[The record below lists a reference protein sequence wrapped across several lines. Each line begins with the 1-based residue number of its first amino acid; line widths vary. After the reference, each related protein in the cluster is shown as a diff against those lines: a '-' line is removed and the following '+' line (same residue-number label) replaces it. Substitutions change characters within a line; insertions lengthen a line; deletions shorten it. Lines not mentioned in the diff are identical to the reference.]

1 MKPFRDQ
8 PIARKALTLG
18 LAPTLCSLLLV
29 SIASVT
35 ATYFTARGNTTGDV
49 SAQAAIVA
57 DSVGGALAF
66 DDRRAATET
75 LHLLRGRPNIE
86 AACVFDAN
94 GGLFASFTEGR
105 DQCDALGA
113 EGKWRPSRS
122 ILVSRP
128 ILVNGRRLGSVVIE
142 GNLALLYAWM
152 RIQAFV
158 ILGALLGGTLVALS
172 LTRLLQRA
180 ISGPVIDL
188 AATADRVSTR
198 RDYSLRAMQTTGDEV
213 GGLVQ
218 SFNGM
223 LDEIQRQN
231 QVLTIEIAE
240 RKRAEYL
247 KDEFLAAVSHELR
260 TPLNAILGW
269 LQIVRT
275 TDGGEER
282 LKRALDSVERNA
294 RSQARVIEDLLD
306 VSRMATGKLQV
317 KMSVVDLCAALT
329 AAVDAVKPMATAK
342 SLQLTVELP
351 PTPCLASADR
361 DRLQQIAWN
370 LLSNAVRFTPREGSI
385 QVSLAPS
392 GPDYVLCVRDTGIG
406 IAPEFLPFVF
416 DRFRQADGSM
426 TRQHGGLGLGLAIV
440 KEVTEL
446 HNGTVT
452 AASAGLG
459 RGAAFTVRLPQ
470 LVAVGEG
477 DAAVA
482 AGDPLPVATERWCSG
497 LRVLAVDDDPD
508 SLEVVRAALTLA
520 GAEVRT
526 ASSASDAIRAWE
538 HDPSDA
544 LLCDLAMPDMDGFQ
558 VLNRIRGLD
567 AAAGRVTAAVA
578 LTAYTSDEQRIR
590 CLSAGFHAH
599 VGKPYKFDD
608 LAIAL
613 GAALAQVRPQPAA
626 SAQHADRGAGRR

>member
-1 MKPFRDQ
+1 
-8 PIARKALTLG
+8 
-18 LAPTLCSLLLV
+18 
-29 SIASVT
+29 
-35 ATYFTARGNTTGDV
+35 
-49 SAQAAIVA
+49 
-57 DSVGGALAF
+57 
-66 DDRRAATET
+66 
-75 LHLLRGRPNIE
+75 
-86 AACVFDAN
+86 
-94 GGLFASFTEGR
+94 
-105 DQCDALGA
+105 
-113 EGKWRPSRS
+113 
-122 ILVSRP
+122 
-128 ILVNGRRLGSVVIE
+128 
-142 GNLALLYAWM
+142 
-152 RIQAFV
+152 
-158 ILGALLGGTLVALS
+158 LLGGTLVALS

-188 AATADRVSTR
+188 AATADRVSTG

-231 QVLTIEIAE
+231 EVLTIEIAE

-269 LQIVRT
+269 LQILRT
-275 TDGGEER
+275 TDGGAER

-317 KMSVVDLCAALT
+317 KMSVVDLCAVLT
-329 AAVDAVKPMATAK
+329 AAVDAVKPMAIAK
-342 SLQLTVELP
+342 SLQLALELP

-361 DRLQQIAWN
+361 DRLQQVAWN
-370 LLSNAVRFTPREGSI
+370 LLSNAVRFTPQGGSI
-385 QVSLAPS
+385 QVSLTAS
-392 GPDYVLCVRDTGIG
+392 GRDYVLCVRDTGIG
-406 IAPEFLPFVF
+406 IALEFLPFVF

-452 AASAGLG
+452 ASSAGLG
-459 RGAAFTVRLPQ
+459 RGAVFTVRLPQ
-470 LVAVGEG
+470 LVAVDQG

-482 AGDPLPVATERWCSG
+482 AADPLPIAAEPWCSG

-526 ASSASDAIRAWE
+526 ASTAGDAIRAWE

-558 VLNRIRGLD
+558 VLKRIRSLD

-578 LTAYTSDEQRIR
+578 LTAYTSDEHRIR

-599 VGKPYKFDD
+599 VGKPYKLDD
-608 LAIAL
+608 LSIAL
-613 GAALAQVRPQPAA
+613 GAALAQVRSRPAA
-626 SAQHADRGAGRR
+626 AQRAARGAGRR

>member
-1 MKPFRDQ
+1 MTPFRDL
-8 PIARKALTLG
+8 PIARKALALG

-35 ATYFTARGNTTGDV
+35 ATYFTARANTTRDV
-49 SAQAAIVA
+49 GAQAAILA

-66 DDRRAATET
+66 DDRRAATAT
-75 LHLLRGRPNIE
+75 LGLQRGRPNIE
-86 AACVFDAN
+86 AACIFDEH
-94 GGLFASFTEGR
+94 GGLFASFAAGL
-105 DQCDALGA
+105 DQCDAPGT
-113 EGKWRPSRS
+113 ESKWRPSRP

-128 ILVNGRRLGSVVIE
+128 IVVNGRHLGSVVIE
-142 GNLALLYAWM
+142 GNLSLLYAWM

-158 ILGALLGGTLVALS
+158 IFGALLGGTLVALS

-180 ISGPVIDL
+180 ISDPVIDL
-188 AATADRVSTR
+188 AATADRVSRR

-213 GGLVQ
+213 GGLVL

-231 QVLTIEIAE
+231 EVLTIEIAE

-269 LQIVRT
+269 LQILRT
-275 TDGGEER
+275 TEGGEER

-317 KMSVVDLCAALT
+317 KMSVVDLCAVLT
-329 AAVDAVKPMATAK
+329 AAVDAVKPMATVK
-342 SLQLTVELP
+342 SLQLALDLP
-351 PTPCLASADR
+351 RTPCLASADR
-361 DRLQQIAWN
+361 DRLQQVAWN
-370 LLSNAVRFTPREGSI
+370 LLSNAVRFTPRGGSI
-385 QVSLAPS
+385 QVSLTPE
-392 GPDYVLCVRDTGIG
+392 GRDHVLSVRDTGIG

-446 HNGTVT
+446 HSGTV
-452 AASAGLG
+452 AAVSAGLG
-459 RGAAFTVRLPQ
+459 KGAVFIVRLPQ
-470 LVAVGEG
+470 LVAVDQE
-477 DAAVA
+477 AVA
-482 AGDPLPVATERWCSG
+482 PAAPLPIAAERWGSG

-538 HDPSDA
+538 HDPGEA
-544 LLCDLAMPDMDGFQ
+544 LLCDLAMPEMDGFQ

-590 CLSAGFHAH
+590 CLAAGFHAH
-599 VGKPYKFDD
+599 VGKPYKFED
-608 LAIAL
+608 LSTAL
-613 GAALAQVRPQPAA
+613 GAALTQVRSRPA
-626 SAQHADRGAGRR
+626 SAKPVERAAGRR